1 MLTNVPTAFHAVL
14 LQARKG
20 QTDDARECLR
30 KALQQHE
37 AREEAAPAAED
48 KKTAAASASAA
59 PPASAAQAY
68 VEGFVRESV
77 AVAYRLLGTLEHQ
90 V

>member
-1 MLTNVPTAFHAVL
+1 MLTNVPNAFHAER

-20 QTDDARECLR
+20 QTDDARESLR

-37 AREEAAPAAED
+37 AQEQAAPAAEK
-48 KKTAAASASAA
+48 KKTAAASAAA

-68 VEGFVRESV
+68 VQGFVRGCV
-77 AVAYRLLGTLEHQ
+77 AAAYRLLGTLEHQ

>member
-1 MLTNVPTAFHAVL
+1 MLTNVPTAFHAER

-20 QTDDARECLR
+20 QTDDARESLR

-37 AREEAAPAAED
+37 AQEQAAPAAEK
-48 KKTAAASASAA
+48 KKTAAASAAA

-68 VEGFVRESV
+68 VQGFVRGCV
-77 AVAYRLLGTLEHQ
+77 AAAYRLLGTLEHQ

>member
-1 MLTNVPTAFHAVL
+1 MLTYVPTAFHAER

-20 QTDDARECLR
+20 QTDDARESLR

-37 AREEAAPAAED
+37 AQEQAAPAAEK
-48 KKTAAASASAA
+48 KKTAAASAAA

-68 VEGFVRESV
+68 VQGFVRGCV
-77 AVAYRLLGTLEHQ
+77 AAAYRLLGTLEHQ